1 MCQKLLQLTKY
12 ICVLLSKVCSSLC
25 FQFSYRNLTIDLQ
38 FSEIPKFF
46 NHILKF
52 NNSYLPILN
61 GFFNVYIRHFFQ
73 VFHFKRRKQNY
84 LKCNNFTWRS
94 PKNQRCIWKVLFCSH
109 GFWQRESPF
118 SCSCSEGKRL
128 SLHTELALY
137 KSLSRKNVAHIN

>member
-12 ICVLLSKVCSSLC
+12 ICVLLLKVCSLC
-25 FQFSYRNLTIDLQ
+25 FQFSYHNLTIDLQ
-38 FSEIPKFF
+38 FSEIPFI
-46 NHILKF
+46 NHIF
-52 NNSYLPILN
+52 NSYLPIFN
-61 GFFNVYIRHFFQ
+61 GFFNEYIRHFFQ

-118 SCSCSEGKRL
+118 SCSEGKRL

>member
-12 ICVLLSKVCSSLC
+12 ICVLLLKVCSLC
-25 FQFSYRNLTIDLQ
+25 FQFSYRNLTIETCNFRKSLN
-38 FSEIPKFF
+38 FSI
-46 NHILKF
+46 IYY
-52 NNSYLPILN
+52 NSYLPIFN
-61 GFFNVYIRHFFQ
+61 GFFNEYIRHFFQ

-118 SCSCSEGKRL
+118 SCSEGKRL
-128 SLHTELALY
+128 SLQSQLY
-137 KSLSRKNVAHIN
+137 VIRVFPEKMQLTSIER